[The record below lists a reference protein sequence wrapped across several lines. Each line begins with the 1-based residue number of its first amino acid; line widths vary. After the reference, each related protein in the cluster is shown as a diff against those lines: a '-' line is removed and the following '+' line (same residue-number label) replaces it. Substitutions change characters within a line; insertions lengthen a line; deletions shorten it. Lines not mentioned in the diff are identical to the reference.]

1 MKKTKLGKW
10 IFVVP
15 VIAIILFS
23 FYYASNNKQ
32 DNDVLNSDEKIPAV
46 LLEEAIKQNISVSEK
61 DVNNT
66 IKALIKK
73 TNMTEEQ
80 YYSFVSTK
88 YPNLDE
94 FKAKIK
100 DNLKIIKLINENINW
115 SVINVTDEDVDNYIN
130 ENKNIMPIE
139 QLKNDSEFKE
149 KFYKLAK
156 QQLFQK
162 RQQQLINEYISEI
175 LEKNLEK

>member
-66 IKALIKK
+66 IKVLIKK
-73 TNMTEEQ
+73 ANMTEEQ

-115 SVINVTDEDVDNYIN
+115 SVINVTDEDVDKFID
-130 ENKNIMPIE
+130 ENKEMMPIE
-139 QLKNDSEFKE
+139 QLKNDSVFKE

-162 RQQQLINEYISEI
+162 RQQQLINEYVSEI

>member
-1 MKKTKLGKW
+1 
-10 IFVVP
+10 
-15 VIAIILFS
+15 
-23 FYYASNNKQ
+23 
-32 DNDVLNSDEKIPAV
+32 
-46 LLEEAIKQNISVSEK
+46 
-61 DVNNT
+61 
-66 IKALIKK
+66 
-73 TNMTEEQ
+73 MTEEQ

-88 YPNLDE
+88 YPNIDE

-115 SVINVTDEDVDNYIN
+115 SVINVTNEDIDKFID
-130 ENKNIMPIE
+130 ENKEMMPIE

-162 RQQQLINEYISEI
+162 RQQQLINEYVSEI

>member
-61 DVNNT
+61 DVDNA
-66 IKALIKK
+66 IKVLIKQA
-73 TNMTEEQ
+73 NMTEEQ

-115 SVINVTDEDVDNYIN
+115 SVINVTDEDVDKFID
-130 ENKNIMPIE
+130 ENKEMMPIE
-139 QLKNDSEFKE
+139 QLKNDSVFKE

-162 RQQQLINEYISEI
+162 RQQQLINEYVSEI